1 MRMAQ
6 IRIFFVGDE
15 GRRPQ
20 SKLRNLVH
28 ANSCC
33 PVPLAGLHGEGQGNG
48 EKEERGGNGDGKGGE
63 R

>member
-1 MRMAQ
+1 M
-6 IRIFFVGDE
+6 GDE